1 MAKKLSTNPYRGVRD
16 FYPEDMAIQKYIF
29 SVWSKTAEAFGY
41 ECYDASILEPAE
53 LYTSKGAENEE
64 MAREQTY
71 TFTDRGDRTIT
82 LRPEM
87 TPTVARMVAGKAKEL
102 ASPIRWY
109 SIPNLFRYERTQ
121 RGRLRE
127 HWQLNCD
134 VFGIDDPA
142 ADIELISLA
151 YKILIAFGATP
162 EMFQIRVNNRQ
173 TMKMEYEKLGIKD
186 EATVNAI
193 TRLNDRKQKIT
204 ADEYQEQLVAIVTD
218 NNLAEQ
224 ITQMIENPTEDS
236 DLVVNGLRA
245 LGIDNVVIDRSL
257 ARGFDYYTG
266 TIFEIFDT
274 SSAGSGRS
282 MLGGGRYDNLTALFS
297 DEKISGV
304 GFGMGDV
311 TMCDFLETHELLP
324 SEVTNTAPTITI
336 IPQEETFNTEAMK
349 VADLLRQGELSAD
362 IDFSTRKRDKKFSRA
377 KKRGVQYVI
386 IVGENEQTSNR
397 YTLQNLATTEET
409 HGTLDELISALN

>member
-1 MAKKLSTNPYRGVRD
+1 MSKKLSTNPYRGVRD
-16 FYPEDMAIQKYIF
+16 FYPEEMAIQRYIF
-29 SVWSKTAEAFGY
+29 SVWSKTAESFGY
-41 ECYDASILEPAE
+41 ECYDASILEPAG
-53 LYTSKGAENEE
+53 LYTSKGVENEE

-102 ASPIRWY
+102 ASPVRWY
-109 SIPNLFRYERTQ
+109 SIPNLFRYERAQ

-134 VFGIDDPA
+134 IFGIDNPA

-162 EMFQIRVNNRQ
+162 EMFNIHVNNRQ
-173 TMKMEYEKLGIKD
+173 TMKMEYEKLGIED
-186 EATVNAI
+186 EATITAI

-204 ADEYQEQLVAIVTD
+204 DAEYEEQLAEIITD
-218 NNLAEQ
+218 QDLAKQ
-224 ITQMIENPTEDS
+224 IKLMIENPTEDS
-236 DLVVNGLRA
+236 DAVVNGLRE
-245 LGIDNVVIDRSL
+245 LGINNVVVDRSL

-266 TIFEIFDT
+266 TIFEIFDADT
-274 SSAGSGRS
+274 EGSGRS

-311 TMCDFLETHELLP
+311 TMYDFLKTHELLP
-324 SEVTNTAPTITI
+324 REITNTAPTITI
-336 IPQEETFNTEAMK
+336 IPQEETFNTEAIK
-349 VADLLRQGELSAD
+349 VANLIRQDNLSAD
-362 IDFSTRKRDKKFSRA
+362 VDFSTRKRDKKFNRA
-377 KKRGVQYVI
+377 KKRGVRYVI
-386 IVGENEQTSNR
+386 VVGENEQTSNQ
-397 YTLQNLATTEET
+397 YTLQNLSTAEET
-409 HGTLDELISALN
+409 HGTLDELIAVIK